1 MQHYFFHL
9 HNGHGFTPDPTG
21 RYFWTLEDARN
32 EALRDIRSIVSDEAR
47 EGLLDL
53 RGRIDIAVDET
64 VIQTISFPEAFD
76 LKVKE

>member
-9 HNGHGFTPDPTG
+9 HNGHGATPDPTG
-21 RYFWTLEDARN
+21 RYFRSLEEARI

-53 RGRIDIAVDET
+53 RGRIDITIGET
-64 VIQTISFPEAFD
+64 VVRTVRFPEAFD
-76 LKVKE
+76 LKLAE